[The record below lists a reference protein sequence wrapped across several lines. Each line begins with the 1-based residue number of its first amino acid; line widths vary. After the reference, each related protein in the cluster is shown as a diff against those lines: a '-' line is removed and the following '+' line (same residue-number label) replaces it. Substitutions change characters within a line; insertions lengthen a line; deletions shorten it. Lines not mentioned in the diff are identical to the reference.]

1 MPRYLTLLNAYFAT
15 MPIIVGLTLLLK
27 PDFIIPL
34 IFKNPSL
41 STANA
46 EVVDIL
52 RKGFAI
58 RDIYMGISTWAAIYY
73 RSRKVIGWGLLAGFS
88 VAAVDGYALHQALG
102 RGLWDHWSFLPV
114 LLGSGLWQ
122 AVF

>member
-1 MPRYLTLLNAYFAT
+1 MPRFLTFINAYFAT
-15 MPIIVGLTLLLK
+15 MPILVGLLLLLA

-34 IFKNPSL
+34 MFKNPPV

-46 EVVDIL
+46 ELVDIL

-58 RDIYMGISTWAAIYY
+58 RDIYMGITTWAAIYH
-73 RSRKVIGWGLLAGFS
+73 RSRRVIGWVLLAGAC
-88 VAAVDGYALHQALG
+88 VVVVDGYALHEALG
-102 RGLWDHWSFLPV
+102 RGLWDHYVFLPV
-114 LLGSGLWQ
+114 LLGCGLRQ